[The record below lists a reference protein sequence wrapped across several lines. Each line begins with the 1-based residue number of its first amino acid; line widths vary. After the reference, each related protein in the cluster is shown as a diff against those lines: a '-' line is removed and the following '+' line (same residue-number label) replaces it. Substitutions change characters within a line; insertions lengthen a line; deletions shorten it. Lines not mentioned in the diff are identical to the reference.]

1 MGEPLELDLVC
12 DDLRLNCWSISPTSD
27 PRGTLV
33 FLHGIPSSA
42 APDPEDKGYRGLAAE
57 AADKGWTAIWA
68 DMRGVRGSEGYFS
81 IEGWVRDAMAVV
93 DIARARKGRSV
104 ALIGS
109 SAGGAVST
117 EAVRRGADVDAL
129 ALLAAPAAWLTFAS
143 SAASGLERIMAD
155 TGMAVAPEAL
165 QDPASWAAEFSAV
178 TTENS
183 IADISVPL
191 LLMHGTADDVVPVE
205 HARRLAE
212 RAPDAEVHI
221 IEGAAH
227 QLRRDPQALELLF
240 DWLDRTLA

>member
-1 MGEPLELDLVC
+1 MELDLVC
-12 DDLRLNCWSISPTSD
+12 DELRLNCWSISPTSD

-42 APDPEDKGYRGLAAE
+42 APDPDDKGYRGLAAQ
-57 AADKGWTAIWA
+57 AAERGWTAIWA

-81 IEGWVRDAMAVV
+81 IEGWVRDATAVV
-93 DIARARKGRSV
+93 DIARAQQGRSV

-143 SAASGLERIMAD
+143 NAASGLERIMAE
-155 TGMAVAPEAL
+155 TGMALEPEVVR
-165 QDPASWAAEFSAV
+165 DPSTWAAEFSAV
-178 TTENS
+178 TTEES
-183 IADISVPL
+183 IADISIPL

-205 HARRLAE
+205 HARRLAD

-227 QLRRDPQALELLF
+227 QLRREPKALDLLF
-240 DWLDRTLA
+240 DWLDRTV